1 MCWIDVADLVF
12 RGISTPWSASIATG
26 HRSTARTMMTS
37 TMQKAIL
44 DIPSYELSPGCR
56 RSFGILF
63 RRPIGS
69 FDLIQIKSRKTVCV
83 LI

>member
-26 HRSTARTMMTS
+26 HRATARTMMTS

-44 DIPSYELSPGCR
+44 AILSYELGS
-56 RSFGILF
+56 SFGKIHS
-63 RRPIGS
+63 GS
-69 FDLIQIKSRKTVCV
+69 QPGPSD
-83 LI
+83 